1 MSKKELNTLF
11 LLQLP
16 DVSADTE
23 LSEEKPPI
31 ITERGNTTIVRKTLQ
46 Q

>member
-1 MSKKELNTLF
+1 MPKKELNTLF

-23 LSEEKPPI
+23 LSEKPPI